1 MKSLLI
7 AALCLFA
14 FQAQAQDVVVYP
26 FDGDFED
33 AAFAAE
39 SAIVGRGLNIEY
51 TSHVG
56 DMLNRTGADV
66 GSTKQIFSAAN
77 IYLFCSAVVSR
88 HVMEADPLNIVNCPY
103 SVFVFEDE
111 NGVKIGHRNYPAGPM
126 QEVQTLLDNIVK
138 EALE

>member
-1 MKSLLI
+1 MKSLFI
-7 AALCLFA
+7 AVLCLFA
-14 FQAQAQDVVVYP
+14 FQVQAQDVVVYP

-33 AAFAAE
+33 ATFATE

-66 GSTKQIFSAAN
+66 GSTKQIFSEAN
-77 IYLFCSAVVSR
+77 IYLFCSALVSR

-103 SVFVFEDE
+103 SVFVLEDAD
-111 NGVKIGHRNYPAGPM
+111 GVKIGHRNYPAGPM